1 VGSTSAPDPYVRTG
15 FADLVI
21 VEERIMA
28 SFGRIGRL
36 GLLLACATASI
47 ASAQDTPSAREAR
60 AREERARDRQT
71 EARKDAA
78 EQLKESQERAREAT
92 KSEQERSREALK
104 GSQERSREALEDKQK
119 TKRERTEEQQAR
131 ARDAKEE
138 RAEDQQDRTERQQ
151 DAARDGQGMTAFES
165 ARKQPQ
171 ADLWSSRR
179 ASSWK
184 VDQRNWGNRGGYIGY
199 RVPSDKFSTYYGP
212 THGFRMQSL
221 PWRMVDDRPR
231 FNFGGK
237 SFSLVDRYPEYWPAS
252 WYHADDVYLT
262 EERGGYYLVNRRFP
276 NDRVAVEIYD
286 N

>member
-1 VGSTSAPDPYVRTG
+1 
-15 FADLVI
+15 
-21 VEERIMA
+21 MA
-28 SFGRIGRL
+28 SLGRIGRL
-36 GLLLACATASI
+36 GLLLVCATGSI
-47 ASAQDTPSAREAR
+47 ASAQDTPRDRETKARQ
-60 AREERARDRQT
+60 ERARDREA

-78 EQLKESQERAREAT
+78 EQLKEGQERAREGK
-92 KSEQERSREALK
+92 KSEQERSRESLK
-104 GSQERSREALEDKQK
+104 DSQERSREALEDKQK
-119 TKRERTEEQQAR
+119 NTRERTEQQQER
-131 ARDAKEE
+131 DRDAKAQRGEN
-138 RAEDQQDRTERQQ
+138 QQDRTERQQ
-151 DAARDGQGMTAFES
+151 DEARDGQAMTAYES
-165 ARKQPQ
+165 PRKQPQ
-171 ADLWSSRR
+171 ASLWSSRR

-184 VDQRNWGNRGGYIGY
+184 VDQRNWGTRGGYTGY
-199 RVPSDKFSTYYGP
+199 RVPSDKFNMYYGP

-221 PWRMVDDRPR
+221 PWRMAGDRPR